1 MNDQISRQKLK
12 PCPFC
17 GGDKIR
23 LTNWGL
29 YRCWCANCLAQA
41 ADEISKKDAVEAW
54 NKRVEPP
61 ANQWIPVTY
70 RETTEEERECGI
82 EWKYILDCPLPDND
96 TEILVCTKAGSVWTD
111 TFFNDDGCYLDGG
124 YDLTEI
130 AAWMPLPEPYKG
142 GWSR

>member
-1 MNDQISRQKLK
+1 MINRAEREWAIEFLSDRENSIQSLLSYRAGDWADKALEEIRALK
-12 PCPFC
+12 IAI
-17 GGDKIR
+17 KA
-23 LTNWGL
+23 L
-29 YRCWCANCLAQA
+29 QQ
-41 ADEISKKDAVEAW
+41 
-54 NKRVEPP
+54 PP
-61 ANQWIPVTY
+61 ADQWIPVTY

-130 AAWMPLPEPYKG
+130 AAWQPLPKPYKG
-142 GWSR
+142 GINYD